1 MYIVNPLHSTNKNDS
16 DAIVFPDAF
25 GRGVR
30 ITATDFSS
38 QDEFEKWKL
47 LLDADAHQEQNEDH
61 IFYNHTVSLST
72 ISEDKFPIPSV
83 EETMIL
89 DCIESGNRHRKEKLL
104 IMVKECLTNT
114 QYQRLLLYY
123 GNGLTETEIAQQ
135 YGVTQQSV
143 SENILAAIKKLEKFS
158 NYKKNTL

>member
-1 MYIVNPLHSTNKNDS
+1 
-16 DAIVFPDAF
+16 
-25 GRGVR
+25 
-30 ITATDFSS
+30 
-38 QDEFEKWKL
+38 
-47 LLDADAHQEQNEDH
+47 
-61 IFYNHTVSLST
+61 
-72 ISEDKFPIPSV
+72 
-83 EETMIL
+83 MIL

-158 NYKKNTL
+158 NDKKNTL